1 QFQRMLMLQYSKHGE
16 CILKEIGAAF
26 RGEHPADL
34 TIVCE
39 NKVKLHAHKLV
50 LAAASPLIRNLLQ
63 DTHLSDCSTTVYFP
77 DVNATYFKFLL
88 DFLYSGQTC
97 ITSRDVNYLHDL
109 LLLLQIKSDS
119 WKTTDSAYLSSKC
132 GGSLRERSDRR
143 KQQFVPTQNLEAQDQ
158 TLKYEV
164 DSVDESRNAADF
176 SAAFHSG
183 DNCES
188 APECERSG
196 GCGDGGGGGG
206 GGSSILHKEE
216 EDEDDDCTTH
226 KDNKSDK
233 DMDEIVNLSNAPPS
247 GTSGSNSN
255 ISSSSNHHPHHHHH
269 HHHNHNHNN
278 NNINN
283 NNNNSSSAINPVN
296 LSLDLRTKSENSTS
310 RTLGSGSEHSGI
322 DLAVS
327 ASESTK
333 RKGLFFDSHKDVM
346 KPLSDGSDIN
356 SSPENY
362 VVTPHRKRRP
372 GFHNTQSD
380 NQPFTSYQHNLLEEL
395 RLVKSTSSPHSGFGS
410 EKNMLSHLEDGAL
423 DGDTLTP
430 DRKQLLEAQRNRAQ
444 SPEIP
449 MHLGPQFVYQW
460 QSNQSAAMSAM
471 PNLQSRLSSLSHIS
485 LNLDHP
491 EGRSGSASGSG
502 SNLAGSNTHASSVRE
517 YRCEYCGKQFGMS
530 WNLKTHLRVHTGEKP
545 FACRLCVAMFKQ
557 KAHLLKHLCS
567 VHRNVITTTNGA
579 DTENRYSCCFC
590 SMCFES
596 VQELV
601 RHLSGHHNN
610 LLLTKN
616 LRE

>member
-1 QFQRMLMLQYSKHGE
+1 MKEFQRMLMLQYSKHGE

-50 LAAASPLIRNLLQ
+50 LAAASPLIRNLLE
-63 DTHLSDCSTTVYFP
+63 DTHLSDCTTTVYFP

-132 GGSLRERSDRR
+132 ASLRDRPR
-143 KQQFVPTQNLEAQDQ
+143 KQQYTSSQSLDQ
-158 TLKYEV
+158 SLKYEV
-164 DSVDESRNAADF
+164 ESVDEARNAANF
-176 SAAFHSG
+176 STYSAE
-183 DNCES
+183 NCES
-188 APECERSG
+188 ANECTNK
-196 GCGDGGGGGG
+196 DNN
-206 GGSSILHKEE
+206 
-216 EDEDDDCTTH
+216 DDDDDCSAARGDNSS

-233 DMDEIVNLSNAPPS
+233 DTDEVVNLSHIPAGGGLAN
-247 GTSGSNSN
+247 
-255 ISSSSNHHPHHHHH
+255 SSSSTSST
-269 HHHNHNHNN
+269 NN
-278 NNINN
+278 NNNSNNNNN
-283 NNNNSSSAINPVN
+283 NNNNSNSTVNPVN
-296 LSLDLRTKSENSTS
+296 LSLDLRTKSDNHSSRNDISKSFLSKHNSADA
-310 RTLGSGSEHSGI
+310 I
-322 DLAVS
+322 S
-327 ASESTK
+327 ANESTK
-333 RKGLFFDSHKDVM
+333 RKGLFFEAHKDIM

-380 NQPFTSYQHNLLEEL
+380 NQPFTTYQHNLLEEL
-395 RLVKSTSSPHSGFGS
+395 RLVKSTTSPIAGLAA
-410 EKNMLSHLEDGAL
+410 EKNLLSHLEDGTL
-423 DGDTLTP
+423 NTDTLTP
-430 DRKQLLEAQRNRAQ
+430 PERKLLEAQQQQQQQHQRNHRGQ
-444 SPEIP
+444 SPELQ
-449 MHLGPQFVYQW
+449 MHLGQQFVYQW
-460 QSNQSAAMSAM
+460 QSNQNAAISTM
-471 PNLQSRLSSLSHIS
+471 PNLQSRLSSLSHIN
-485 LNLDHP
+485 LNLDP
-491 EGRSGSASGSG
+491 DGGRNNSSTVVA
-502 SNLAGSNTHASSVRE
+502 AANTNSHSTSSSSVRE

-567 VHRNVITTTNGA
+567 VHRNVITTTNGT